1 MCIWCIKI
9 GNVLVLHFIFT
20 DWKYVRQMQKIEA
33 SIEIV
38 IDSIDQWQKCNLR
51 LQKTCDDVIRELEL
65 RRRNINIATV
75 AGSGAGI
82 LGAVLT
88 AVGIGIAPLTAGAS
102 LVLSIGGG
110 ALAAT
115 GGTVAAGAK
124 ITETVM
130 NKKTVEILKRYQDVY
145 QERFEDVQCNLRL
158 LAKEISKLGDIARN
172 MKTNQEIEAFEF
184 ASLQSLP
191 GILRMAKG
199 LTMIPLAVLRISARG
214 VTILGVIIGPLSALI
229 DAGFIAFSIR
239 NMVKGNK
246 TDVTENLRRISAS
259 LYGSRR
265 QMHAWAFGNQKS
277 FFHD

>member
-1 MCIWCIKI
+1 M
-9 GNVLVLHFIFT
+9 
-20 DWKYVRQMQKIEA
+20 RKIEA

-38 IDSIDQWQKCNLR
+38 VDSIDQWQKCNLL
-51 LQKTCDDVIRELEL
+51 LQKNCDDVIRELEL

-75 AGSGAGI
+75 TGSGAGI
-82 LGAVLT
+82 LGTALT
-88 AVGIGIAPLTAGAS
+88 AVGIAFAPITAGAS
-102 LVLSIGGG
+102 LSLSIGGG

-124 ITETVM
+124 LTETIM
-130 NKKTVEILKRYQDVY
+130 NKKTVESLKRYQDVY
-145 QERFEDVQCNLRL
+145 QERFEDVQCNLRI
-158 LAKEISKLGDIARN
+158 LAEEISRLGDITSN
-172 MKTNQEIEAFEF
+172 MKTNQEIQAFEF

-199 LTMIPLAVLRISARG
+199 LTMIPLAVLRISTRG
-214 VTILGVIIGPLSALI
+214 ITILGAIIGPLSALI
-229 DAGFIAFSIR
+229 DAGLMAFSIR

-265 QMHAWAFGNQKS
+265 QMHAWAFGNQKIL
-277 FFHD
+277 FHD